1 MRDLNALPLD
11 EVYAEFRATG
21 LVRRVLE
28 LARDEDLG
36 PRGIAGDVT
45 SASCGGSDRTIEAD
59 IVPRQACVAAGL
71 AAMPDLVEVFG
82 GGMEW
87 MPRVADGSHA
97 EARSVMGTVRGPAS
111 AVLALERTAL
121 NLLSR
126 LCGIA
131 THAHAMKTAMDAGA
145 PGHRAVLLDTRKT
158 TPGLR
163 VLEKYAVRCGG
174 CRCHRIGLFDAVLIK
189 DNHLAGVPIGEI
201 VGFVRGAAVRARAA
215 GPVRF
220 VEVEV
225 DSLAQLAQVLTV
237 ERGVVDI
244 VLVDN
249 MDDASLR
256 EAVSMRD
263 RAGAAVLLEA
273 SGGVSLD
280 RVAAIARTG
289 VDRIS
294 AGSLTHG
301 ARIID
306 IGADARTT

>member
-45 SASCGGSDRTIEAD
+45 SAACGGSGVTIEAE
-59 IVPRQACVAAGL
+59 IVPRQSCVAAGL
-71 AAMPDLVEVFG
+71 AAMTDLVDVFG

-87 MPRVADGSHA
+87 MPRAADGSRV
-97 EARSVMGTVRGPAS
+97 EARSVMGTVRGRAD

-131 THAHAMKTAMDAGA
+131 THAHAMKAAMDSGA
-145 PGHRAVLLDTRKT
+145 PGHRTVLLDTRKT

-174 CRCHRIGLFDAVLIK
+174 CLCHRIGLFDAVLIK
-189 DNHLAGVPIGEI
+189 DNHLAGVPIDALA
-201 VGFVRGAAVRARAA
+201 GFVRSAAVRARAT

-225 DSLAQLAQVLTV
+225 DSLAQLAQVLTL

-256 EAVSMRD
+256 EAVAMRD

-273 SGGVSLD
+273 SGGVSMD

-301 ARIID
+301 ARIVD
-306 IGADARTT
+306 IGADARTI